1 MQGEEVFIGIDVG
14 KERHYLVALDGS
26 GREVYHRELRQSEG
40 DILGALSQF
49 ASFSKATVAVDQP
62 RNIGSL
68 VVRCAASLGYAVRF
82 IPSKTMRTYAES
94 RNISTKTDRVDALVI
109 ATAAWKDPEIL
120 RDVAEPDERR
130 ALLRALKK
138 RDRDLAYDRTRA
150 VNRLR
155 AALLED
161 MPEFEAVLGENR
173 LDCAFTLELLK
184 RFRGPWNMK
193 AHPRA
198 VENFCKRFEKKVPE
212 GLVADIFE
220 ALEGVRIRPA
230 MAGPIEAVAIPQL
243 VEDLELIKRRRD
255 SLSAQIRDL
264 LKDDEGYAVLRTLP
278 GIGEKLASQMVSE
291 IDIDEFS
298 SADELASYAGI
309 APKRRESGT
318 SIRSSSA
325 SRGGNRRLKNAF
337 FMAARCS
344 AQHSPISQ
352 AYYQKK
358 RSQGKSYASA
368 HLALAR
374 RLCKIVYAMLKNKTP
389 YEYRGASARAA

>member
-1 MQGEEVFIGIDVG
+1 M
-14 KERHYLVALDGS
+14 
-26 GREVYHRELRQSEG
+26 
-40 DILGALSQF
+40 
-49 ASFSKATVAVDQP
+49 
-62 RNIGSL
+62 
-68 VVRCAASLGYAVRF
+68 
-82 IPSKTMRTYAES
+82 
-94 RNISTKTDRVDALVI
+94 
-109 ATAAWKDPEIL
+109 
-120 RDVAEPDERR
+120 
-130 ALLRALKK
+130 
-138 RDRDLAYDRTRA
+138 
-150 VNRLR
+150 NRLR

-173 LDCAFTLELLK
+173 LDCPFTLELLK

-198 VENFCKRFEKKVPE
+198 VENFCRRFAKKVPD
-212 GLVADIFE
+212 GLVADMLGAIGSVGIE
-220 ALEGVRIRPA
+220 PA
-230 MAGPIEAVAIPQL
+230 MAEPIEAVAIPQL
-243 VEDLELIKRRRD
+243 VEDLELIKARRE
-255 SLSAQIRDL
+255 SLSAQIREL
-264 LKDDEGYAVLRTLP
+264 LEADEGYNVLRTLP
-278 GIGEKLASQMVSE
+278 GIGEKIASQMVSE

-309 APKRRESGT
+309 APKKKESGT

-325 SRGGNRRLKNAF
+325 SRGGNQRLKNAF

-389 YEYRGASARAA
+389 YEYRGPLPGAA